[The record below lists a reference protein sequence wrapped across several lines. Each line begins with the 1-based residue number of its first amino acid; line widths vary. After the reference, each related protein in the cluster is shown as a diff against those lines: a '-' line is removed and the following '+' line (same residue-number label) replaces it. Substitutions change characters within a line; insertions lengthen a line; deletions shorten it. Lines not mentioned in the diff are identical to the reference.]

1 MDILKTNGNLLVSI
15 IDGTINSQVSPLQLP
30 GRNVAGYGQIL
41 NENLVHLLENFADLT
56 EPLNGILGQLWF
68 NTNTNQINIKTQQG
82 FKPLTVA
89 FKSGV
94 TPVDLSTGEFWWN
107 TSTDQLKIYNGSTW
121 RLIGPDYES
130 SWQET
135 GFSSARIADTSG
147 IDHLI
152 VKLMIAGVERMIISK
167 DSDFVPSTPIVGFST
182 IRTGVNVSS
191 QLTSFRFRA
200 TADDSDTL
208 GGVSAGSYL
217 RKDQNAPVTAVY
229 NLENGVTVGPSSGAE
244 IAVTEVNLE
253 QHLVIS
259 NNVASSRIDFKV
271 NVSGSQSTLLTL
283 LPNGE
288 VRLLSDPIEPTGAA
302 TKNYVDQLHDELTA
316 AIYDANTGLLSYL
329 ISNVDAL
336 SERIGNNLDSI
347 ETIQDDITNLD
358 AKVDT
363 KANIASPVFTGSPTA
378 PTPVISSNDS
388 SIATTEFVANADNSV
403 KTYVDAEIVAMQ
415 STLIGFVN
423 TGLALKSPIASPVFT
438 GNPSAPTPV
447 VSTNTTQLATTAWVR
462 SLIQDRSE
470 QAAHWQGSR
479 KFVSTSDPTNATGDN
494 GDFWFKYQ

>member
-1 MDILKTNGNLLVSI
+1 MDIFKTNGNLLVSI
-15 IDGTINSQVSPLQLP
+15 GDGTINSQVSPLQLP

-41 NENLVHLLENFADLT
+41 NENLVHLLENFANST
-56 EPLNGILGQLWF
+56 EPVNGILGQLWF

-82 FKPLTVA
+82 FRPLTVA

-94 TPVDLSTGEFWWN
+94 TPLNPNTGELWWN

-121 RLIGPDYES
+121 RLVGPDYES

-135 GFSSARIADTSG
+135 GFSSARISDTSG

-182 IRTGVNVSS
+182 IRPGVNVSS

-200 TADDSDTL
+200 AADDSDAL

-217 RKDQNAPVTAVY
+217 RKDQNSSVTAVY

-244 IAVTEVNLE
+244 IAVNEVNLE

-259 NNVASSRIDFKV
+259 NNVSSSRIDFKV
-271 NVSGSQSTLLTL
+271 NVNGSQSTLLTL
-283 LPNGE
+283 LPSGE
-288 VRLLSDPIEPTGAA
+288 VRLLNDPVEPTGAA
-302 TKNYVDQLHDELTA
+302 TKNYVDQLHDDLTA

-347 ETIQDDITNLD
+347 ESIQGDLVNLD

-363 KANIASPVFTGSPTA
+363 KANISSPSFTGNPTA
-378 PTPVISSNDS
+378 PTPAISSNDS
-388 SIATTEFVANADNSV
+388 SIATTEFVISADDNV
-403 KTYVDAEIVAMQ
+403 KIYVDSEIVSLQ
-415 STLIGFVN
+415 STLTGYIN
-423 TGLALKSPIASPVFT
+423 TGLALKSPIASPTFT
-438 GNPSAPTPV
+438 GTPAAPTPS
-447 VSTNTTQLATTAWVR
+447 VSTNNAQLANTAWVR

-470 QAAHWQGSR
+470 QAAYWQGSR
-479 KFVSTSDPTNATGDN
+479 KFVSTSDPTNSTGDN